1 MSDNNRDDERPEN
14 VDDPRKKGPERSQGR
29 SNPGR
34 GERPSDKPGGNPRSN
49 SRDGARGAYGR
60 GANERG
66 GRDSGT
72 NNRSGRTERESS
84 GRPPYGDRNSR
95 PQRSGA
101 ERPGYGERPARPYG
115 SRTGDAQRPPRGEG
129 PRSGERRP
137 YGDRS
142 QRPQGERPSYGDR
155 PQRPQGDRPAYGD
168 RPQRP
173 QGDRPSYRDRPQGSD
188 SGRDRGER
196 PKFGDRGGRPD
207 RAGAPRGDSSRGRF
221 DEVPLTEEQRI
232 ARELRMVRPHHDDPI
247 IDADVTE
254 DQLDKVARNE
264 LKTLTKENAEVVAKH
279 LVMAVRLIDE
289 NPELAHQHVLS
300 AARRAGRIAIVRE
313 TLGITAYSIGDF
325 ALALREL
332 RTFRRISGS
341 NEQIA
346 LMVDSERGVGRPDRA
361 LELGRSVDRTT
372 LSDATQVALAI
383 AMSGARL
390 DQDQVQLALAE
401 LEIPQLDPTKAFTYS
416 PALFRAYAD
425 VLLELGR
432 GVEAADWV
440 QCAEV
445 AESALVQANLL
456 AATAP
461 ADDDDMIVIEE
472 DWDEGLE
479 VADSVSVE
487 DSSPA
492 AAAPEVEDFLDPAD
506 LLEPEVRA
514 ILEET
519 AHLDSASDG
528 GSHN

>member
-72 NNRSGRTERESS
+72 NNRSGRTERDSS

-137 YGDRS
+137 YGDR
-142 QRPQGERPSYGDR
+142 

-173 QGDRPSYRDRPQGSD
+173 QGDRPSYRERPQGSD
-188 SGRDRGER
+188 SSRDRGER

-221 DEVPLTEEQRI
+221 DDVPLTEEQRI

-456 AATAP
+456 AATVP

-472 DWDEGLE
+472 DWNEGLE

-487 DSSPA
+487 DSVIVEDSSPA
-492 AAAPEVEDFLDPAD
+492 PTAPEVEDFLDPAD

>member
-14 VDDPRKKGPERSQGR
+14 VDDPRKKGPERFQGR

-72 NNRSGRTERESS
+72 NNRSGRTERDSS

-137 YGDRS
+137 YGDRP
-142 QRPQGERPSYGDR
+142 QRPQGDRPAYGDR

-173 QGDRPSYRDRPQGSD
+173 QGDRPSYRDRPQGSE